1 MSISFCFF
9 IDVKV
14 ENETVWLSQ
23 QQMAELF
30 KTSRTNIIE
39 HINNIYSEEELD
51 KNSTC
56 QNFRQVQKE
65 GNRNVTR
72 EIHFYNLDM
81 IISLGYRIKS
91 KIATNFRRWAT
102 ERLKEYMI
110 KGLTMDDERLKG
122 NGGGL
127 RKLEFFK
134 GSIKIINGS
143 SRYFP
148 DLYHIVLHIFK
159 YLYFSSKKEEKAIVL

>member
-1 MSISFCFF
+1 MDNSNGDIIIYQTEDGLTK
-9 IDVKV
+9 IDVKI

-30 KTSRTNIIE
+30 NTSRTNIIE

-72 EIHFYNLDM
+72 EIPFYNLDM

-91 KIATNFRRWAT
+91 KDVN
-102 ERLKEYMI
+102 E
-110 KGLTMDDERLKG
+110 
-122 NGGGL
+122 
-127 RKLEFFK
+127 
-134 GSIKIINGS
+134 
-143 SRYFP
+143 
-148 DLYHIVLHIFK
+148 
-159 YLYFSSKKEEKAIVL
+159 SKFNY